1 MAFERRGR
9 EWLLSLHLEQSHLD
23 FLMIAQLTCHSVYA
37 SFESMDD
44 PGSLGFHK
52 TSLKLGYGS
61 SSERGGELKK
71 APGGGG
77 VQDSNESCN

>member
-9 EWLLSLHLEQSHLD
+9 EWLLSLHLEQSRLD

-44 PGSLGFHK
+44 PGQSYSQVLNWFMA
-52 TSLKLGYGS
+52 LAV
-61 SSERGGELKK
+61 RGE
-71 APGGGG
+71 
-77 VQDSNESCN
+77 ES